1 MYEFKIYR
9 GVMCHDNEELRKF
22 EEELTCQLK
31 IDWYEEFDKFW
42 PKHLKSSKIY
52 TLMRCFWP
60 KMFELKKVQRS

>member
-31 IDWYEEFDKFW
+31 ID
-42 PKHLKSSKIY
+42 
-52 TLMRCFWP
+52 
-60 KMFELKKVQRS
+60 